1 VSTRCRSHTRTIFVT
16 AMAVFAIAVA
26 PNTFAQSGAPSRRIV
41 ELPDGPTWTVLLE
54 NALTTA
60 ASQYDP
66 KLPAIS
72 LEQWLWSTL
81 APVAEVPYRRLV
93 DWRMLPCSDPHSETG
108 DMFANLCAMGTV
120 KLSPDR
126 NIQILITV
134 AEADRSIT
142 TGVVP
147 LRPTRPS
154 LRDIYIER
162 VNGVADSLDVPTL
175 SDLMQQLTTPFERW
189 PTVDFETTTT
199 WTPPHPAPG
208 DTVRFSIA
216 VRNTSKRTADRA
228 AIDILISPCCSN
240 ASEVRHESL
249 QYLKAGQT
257 AYIEAAIPLP
267 EGMAMVA
274 VSVKPRPGHKTVRES
289 DPYKKP
295 SVTPVGYPMTMTA
308 PFTPV
313 ITVSCANAPM
323 PASSSCVVSATL
335 SGVPVPAA
343 NITITAWDWGDGTA
357 GATGAGFVKQSH
369 PYAAPRAAGG
379 HHVTVSASVPGG
391 SAVGTG
397 TGTAILR

>member
-1 VSTRCRSHTRTIFVT
+1 MITRCRTHTRTIFVT
-16 AMAVFAIAVA
+16 ALAVFAIAVA

-41 ELPDGPTWTVLLE
+41 LPDGPTWTALLE

-66 KLPAIS
+66 KLPAIP

-81 APVAEVPYRRLV
+81 APVVEVPYRQLV
-93 DWRMLPCSDPHSETG
+93 DWSMLPCSDPRDETG
-108 DMFANLCAMGTV
+108 DTFANLCARGSV
-120 KLSPDR
+120 KVSPDR

-134 AEADRSIT
+134 AEADRRIT
-142 TGVVP
+142 TGLVP
-147 LRPTRPS
+147 FRPTRPS
-154 LRDIYIER
+154 LRDLYIQR

-175 SDLMQQLTTPFERW
+175 SDLVQQLTTPFEQW

-199 WTPPHPAPG
+199 CTPPNPQPG
-208 DTVRFSIA
+208 DTVRCRIA

-228 AIDILISPCCSN
+228 AIRILMGPCCSN
-240 ASEVRHESL
+240 GNEVRHESL
-249 QYLKAGQT
+249 HYLEGGQT
-257 AYIEAAIPLP
+257 VHIEAAMPFP
-267 EGMAMVA
+267 EGMGMVV
-274 VSVKPRPGHKTVRES
+274 VSVRPQSSYAKIVRES
-289 DPYKKP
+289 DPNKRD
-295 SVTPVGYPMTMTA
+295 SVTPVGYPMNWTA

-313 ITVSCANAPM
+313 ITVSCAKSTR

-335 SGVPVPAA
+335 SGMPVPAA

-357 GATGAGFVKQSH
+357 GATGAGFVNQSH

-379 HHVTVSASVPGG
+379 HHVTVSATVPGG

-397 TGTAILR
+397 TGTAVVR